1 MIILQGVPVPVIVR
15 LFDDA
20 LQVCEDICQE
30 KSIAVIEAL
39 QSHLDVYSLAEYD
52 VTHVGDNVGFAADCS
67 CCPDAESESLKTT
80 DAVDNVD
87 DDDDSDSD
95 KVDDD
100 DISWYFD
107 GQIQGADGL
116 IPGGDFIVPGA
127 YSHISGVPG
136 YITGADGLIPGAD
149 GHIPGTDGHIPGTHG
164 HIPGADSHIPG
175 AHGYI
180 PGIDGHIP
188 GAHGHIPGTIKME
201 PPYSKLLEVKAS
213 KNRITTFP
221 KTSRDGGATSS
232 NANIDYVLVG
242 TENYK
247 FLEGTMDTK
256 IDVGNMSPPWV
267 NTRKPADFLHAPK
280 TTLLPVEREN
290 DISKFNSERK
300 GETCRREH
308 HSSTP
313 LESLES
319 TNESVFSRKEDQCE
333 DEDEFEASFPTVV
346 SNTTK
351 GNITSE
357 IAELSIAKERNED
370 LFSSGFGSERFAD
383 SHLDTNRTKLKNP
396 EAKSFRTV
404 NKSILNP
411 LTLFP
416 SDRKE
421 KKVNEKLLS
430 FLSEKLESKNTSVER
445 RVKISEIFKGSR
457 HFVNNSTNEPL
468 QKLSGVANKPIDL
481 PLDEKSYRQTEE
493 CSTGIES
500 MLKTSQA
507 GKTGLVNSTPYNRET
522 LPVQDKDGSLIAA
535 KAKDKLKLIERN
547 KQLLSE
553 LGCRLSH
560 GKEHEMKLAIE
571 VTNSSFLST
580 GKTSLGDFEIHL
592 RMIHTELV
600 LGPPSSFSQIIDG
613 LLLESTATCHTAAIN
628 PSIPA
633 CKLPLALIDGDVT
646 PEFRHAGLN
655 KEFQIHRII
664 ESKGFQSSVFSQ
676 EKDWYQRVT
685 KSLSDHKIGLLVA
698 KGIVQDSVLDYCSSH
713 NITVLQSVTYPVLQL
728 LSFATD
734 SAIVTYLADL
744 REQDIG
750 RPVTIETW
758 ELGWAPSV
766 VRQSKLNGGGT
777 CDVRGMKTCQY
788 VLVKEVR
795 GASAVCEG
803 KQWC

>member
-20 LQVCEDICQE
+20 LQVCEEVCRE

-39 QSHLDVYSLAEYD
+39 QSHHNLCSLAEYD
-52 VTHVGDNVGFAADCS
+52 ATHVGDNADFAADCS
-67 CCPDAESESLKTT
+67 CCPDAESESLKST

-107 GQIQGADGL
+107 GQIQGVDGPIL
-116 IPGGDFIVPGA
+116 GGDFIIPEA
-127 YSHISGVPG
+127 YSH
-136 YITGADGLIPGAD
+136 IPGAD
-149 GHIPGTDGHIPGTHG
+149 GHIPGADGHIPGADGHISGAVGHIPGADGHFPGADGHIPGT
-164 HIPGADSHIPG
+164 IN
-175 AHGYI
+175 
-180 PGIDGHIP
+180 
-188 GAHGHIPGTIKME
+188 ME
-201 PPYSKLLEVKAS
+201 LPYSKLPEVKAS
-213 KNRITTFP
+213 KNRKITFP
-221 KTSRDGGATSS
+221 KTSRDGGGTSS
-232 NANIDYVLVG
+232 NENIDYILLG
-242 TENYK
+242 TENCK
-247 FLEGTMDTK
+247 FLEGMMDKK

-267 NTRKPADFLHAPK
+267 NTRKPTDFLHAPK

-300 GETCRREH
+300 GETCCREQN
-308 HSSTP
+308 SSTP

-319 TNESVFSRKEDQCE
+319 TNESLFSRKEDQCE

-351 GNITSE
+351 GNIASE

-370 LFSSGFGSERFAD
+370 IFSSGFGSERLAD
-383 SHLDTNRTKLKNP
+383 TNLDTNRTKLKNP
-396 EAKSFRTV
+396 EAKSFRSV

-411 LTLFP
+411 LTLF
-416 SDRKE
+416 SSGRKE

-445 RVKISEIFKGSR
+445 RVKLSEIFKGSR
-457 HFVNNSTNEPL
+457 HFVNKSTNEPL

-481 PLDEKSYRQTEE
+481 PLDEKSFRKTEE

-571 VTNSSFLST
+571 VTNSLFLST

-600 LGPPSSFSQIIDG
+600 LGPPSSFSQRIDG
-613 LLLESTATCHTAAIN
+613 LLLESTATCHAASTEN
-628 PSIPA
+628 PSIAA

-664 ESKGFQSSVFSQ
+664 ESKGFQSSVFSH

-685 KSLSDHKIGLLVA
+685 KSLTDHKIGLLVA

-744 REQDIG
+744 REKDIG

-788 VLVKEVR
+788 LLVKEVR

-803 KQWC
+803 KQWY